1 MKQRKGIL
9 AAVFLLAAVSFAGQ
23 WIAAEAAETVY
34 ASASIS
40 QRGPKNQFVQKNGKW
55 YYYDESGRLVKGW
68 YTSKAGNR
76 DYFGKTGAA
85 KAGILTL
92 GGKNTVSMPRAKCR
106 KAGAL

>member
-23 WIAAEAAETVY
+23 G
-34 ASASIS
+34 S
-40 QRGPKNQFVQKNGKW
+40 QQRPQKLFMHLPLFPNGTKEPICPKNGKW

-76 DYFGKTGAA
+76 YYFGKTGAA
-85 KAGILTL
+85 KAGSSHWE
-92 GGKNTVSMPRAKCR
+92 GKNTVSMPRAKCR